1 MSDPIRQ
8 QPTFIPGQPPMLVV
22 GERRIAIDEWP
33 LARSV
38 EERRSVEVKRAG
50 EDLLTI
56 EPKKR
61 AAAGTVM
68 KAILIFLGGT
78 VPAVIAAGFEVPWWL
93 AALIGLAVLS
103 LLLLLVRGQLSGLRW
118 FRFDRQA
125 GQLVIERRIGFRRVP
140 RVERTCP
147 LNAIQA
153 VQLLYHGRHS
163 VTEPEGAGERQTI
176 SYREF
181 FCYELNLVLDDPQAP
196 RLNLFN
202 CSDWHGSGKP
212 ARRWASSSPCP

>member
-1 MSDPIRQ
+1 LGNDRLKICS
-8 QPTFIPGQPPMLVV
+8 PT
-22 GERRIAIDEWP
+22 GELLIDEWP

-78 VPAVIAAGFEVPWWL
+78 VLAVIAAGFEVPWWL

-118 FRFDRQA
+118 LRFDRQA

-140 RVERTCP
+140 RVQCTYP

-153 VQLLYHGRHS
+153 IQLLYNGRHS

-181 FCYELNLVLDDPQAP
+181 FGYELNLVLDDPQMP
-196 RLNLFN
+196 RLNLFSI
-202 CSDWHGSGKP
+202 SDWQWIRESGHALGAFLGVPVIDKLHHGT
-212 ARRWASSSPCP
+212 

>member
-8 QPTFIPGQPPMLVV
+8 QPTFIPAQPPMLVV

-38 EERRSVEVKRAG
+38 E
-50 EDLLTI
+50 
-56 EPKKR
+56 
-61 AAAGTVM
+61 
-68 KAILIFLGGT
+68 
-78 VPAVIAAGFEVPWWL
+78 
-93 AALIGLAVLS
+93 
-103 LLLLLVRGQLSGLRW
+103 
-118 FRFDRQA
+118 
-125 GQLVIERRIGFRRVP
+125 ERRIGFRRVP

-153 VQLLYHGRHS
+153 VQLLYNGRHS

-212 ARRWASSSPCP
+212 A